1 MNSNELVSVI
11 IVNKNYDKYLKQ
23 SIESVLGQTY
33 SPIEIIVVDDF
44 SSDDSWSIVQS
55 YGDKISSV
63 KTIGVGVAAARNL
76 GILQA
81 SGRYIAFLDSD
92 DFWVESKIKLQLQIL
107 KETGVGAVYC
117 GIRLYYEQIKKL
129 GDELRP
135 TYRGNCSYWFRRF
148 PARAIILLAS
158 SSLLLDRQL
167 LKKTQLFNE
176 KLSVSADWDF
186 ARRLCDRVN
195 IEYIDEPL
203 VNYRIH
209 GENMSKS
216 HIRTYR
222 DWIYSA
228 SIMAFEDLRKGN
240 FYLPI
245 LTMFGTFV
253 ILLKSV
259 TNKSL
264 LFFTR
269 SKEANSY

>member
-63 KTIGVGVAAARNL
+63 KTTGVGVAAARNL

-92 DFWVESKIKLQLQIL
+92 DFWAESKIQLQLQVL
-107 KETGVGAVYC
+107 KKTGVGAVYC
-117 GIRLYYEQIKKL
+117 GIRLYYEQIKKH

-135 TYRGNCSYWFRRF
+135 TYRGYCSYWFRRF
-148 PARAIILLAS
+148 PTRAIILLAS
-158 SSLLLDRQL
+158 SSLMLDRQL
-167 LKKTQLFNE
+167 LKKTHLFNE

-209 GENMSKS
+209 GKNMSKS
-216 HIRTYR
+216 QIRTYR
-222 DWIYSA
+222 DWVYSA

-259 TNKSL
+259 TNKLL

-269 SKEANSY
+269 SKEANSH